1 VDLINFL
8 REFFTI
14 ILRDALLVPTTIRMK
29 FLEAF
34 EGYAR
39 SSSRQRIHEIIRLKV
54 RDERVLT
61 AGGVGREVRE
71 LLWEHL

>member
-1 VDLINFL
+1 
-8 REFFTI
+8 
-14 ILRDALLVPTTIRMK
+14 MK